1 MNKEKL
7 SQEEKILLDTVESGE
22 YELALRGRGILSV

>member
-7 SQEEKILLDTVESGE
+7 SQEEKTLLDTVESGE
-22 YELALRGRGILSV
+22 YESYANHITQKRT